1 MIVDK
6 GLMDKLL
13 ETGTLWQ
20 NLADLRELWA
30 NALANMERIRPNL
43 LSVGD
48 KKLMGQLAGAVD
60 LLDRRIDLLAK
71 YSLND
76 MKLRREINSIPLLP
90 RKIDETTNGDSPN
103 S

>member
-1 MIVDK
+1 
-6 GLMDKLL
+6 
-13 ETGTLWQ
+13 
-20 NLADLRELWA
+20 
-30 NALANMERIRPNL
+30 
-43 LSVGD
+43 
-48 KKLMGQLAGAVD
+48 MGQLAGAVD

-90 RKIDETTNGDSPN
+90 RKTDETTNGDSPN

>member
-1 MIVDK
+1 
-6 GLMDKLL
+6 
-13 ETGTLWQ
+13 LWQ
-20 NLADLRELWA
+20 HLADLRELWA

>member
-20 NLADLRELWA
+20 HLADLRELWA

-76 MKLRREINSIPLLP
+76 MKLRREINSIPILP
-90 RKIDETTNGDSPN
+90 RKIDETTDSNSPN
-103 S
+103 P